1 MAESST
7 EAEASQ
13 DESIHV
19 FWDQGMLNHDTG
31 RGVFDSG
38 LDPGFLD
45 VLEPHPENSDRVKN
59 MISILKRGPIAPFVF
74 LGIKAALPSSLNCS
88 LSTPKVHFFLFVFWF
103 CGFHC
108 PS

>member
-59 MISILKRGPIAPFVF
+59 MISILKRGPIAPFVSWHQ
-74 LGIKAALPSSLNCS
+74 GRPALISELLSFHTQGSLFPFCVLVLWFS
-88 LSTPKVHFFLFVFWF
+88 LP
-103 CGFHC
+103 
-108 PS
+108 